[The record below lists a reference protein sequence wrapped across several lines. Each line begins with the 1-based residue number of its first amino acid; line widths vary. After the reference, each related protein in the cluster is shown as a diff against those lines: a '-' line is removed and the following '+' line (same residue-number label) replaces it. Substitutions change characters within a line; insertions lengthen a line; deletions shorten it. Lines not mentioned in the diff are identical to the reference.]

1 MSNII
6 FQYLQWHF
14 IDQTKAILRAWKNFL
29 LFNLNYWSIALLLK
43 TLFSPWRKY
52 RYSYGRG
59 FDIKRFFETF
69 SFNVISRAMGVIM
82 RSILIFIGILTEIF
96 IFFIGIIIFLGWLI
110 LPILLILGIYYGFRI

>member
-14 IDQTKAILRAWKNFL
+14 IGQPKAILRAWKNFL
-29 LFNLNYWSIALLLK
+29 LFNLNYWSIPLLLK

-52 RYSYGRG
+52 RYSYGKG
-59 FDIKRFFETF
+59 FDIKRFFEAL
-69 SFNVISRAMGVIM
+69 SFNIISRAMGVIM
-82 RSILIFIGILTEIF
+82 RSILIFIGIITEIF
-96 IFFIGIIIFLGWLI
+96 IIFIGIIIFLGWLI